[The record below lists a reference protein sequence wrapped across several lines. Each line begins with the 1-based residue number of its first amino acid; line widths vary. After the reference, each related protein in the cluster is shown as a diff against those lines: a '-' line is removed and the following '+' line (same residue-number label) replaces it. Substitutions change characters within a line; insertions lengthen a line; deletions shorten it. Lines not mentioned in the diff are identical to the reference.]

1 MLNCVTWGHCAVCG
15 CPLCFVNAFYGWPPL
30 TVFVVDNDSFQRND
44 VAFFVSGVWSVVCGR
59 RRRESRKGI
68 RPINLLKISNIFCEV

>member
-30 TVFVVDNDSFQRND
+30 TVFVVDRKTKWESKTIRFKGTM
-44 VAFFVSGVWSVVCGR
+44 ALPSSSLEAVVG
-59 RRRESRKGI
+59 SR
-68 RPINLLKISNIFCEV
+68 